1 MSRYVGTRA
10 MLGLVLTPLM
20 AVAAEPAAF
29 VLQASGFEDGI
40 VANEHGRLVQDWPGK
55 PQLLV
60 PGRWVA
66 VDFESKRSVWFDD
79 AGQVSLRGPYVEIR
93 QGAFERHAD
102 DPDPRPIFSVWS
114 KAGTALLHADGG
126 TFLDWQ
132 PERGDWARTAHPQR
146 YSWRSRTAGERLFDQ
161 NGKVRLQLLPN
172 EMRASG
178 PFEGRT
184 DYLVCDM
191 SDQGACALRAED
203 GATLPALALDG
214 VLPLQDG
221 SWLGRQGN
229 AWRHM
234 DASGQLAGDQA
245 RIYTDRGYFAR
256 LREWADDEVTS
267 WPRWMTEYH
276 IHRNSDN
283 ALVVQEDSA
292 THGLMQADGNFVPV
306 PGASA
311 AREVCPGVWRFA
323 MKDGDRLGGGD
334 GQLGARI
341 DDYAWAEIE
350 SRPDLRVSIAD
361 NSHKTLIDCQGR
373 RVVDLPALSGLTSDG
388 VGFIGTL
395 ADEDQPRLW
404 LDAALKTHLLPEG
417 SRIEASSADGS
428 LLSVRDAQ
436 GGMRLFNVAHQR
448 FVGSAV
454 TDMEALL
461 TVGAVFFRDG
471 YYGFMDS
478 DGNERLSPQYNTVL
492 PWGADRLWT
501 SRHVEAGGESRT
513 QVTLHRL
520 DGSVVARWMDA
531 TLSTSPMLRDLPGQG
546 PVAELLGSTV
556 ETAQGS
562 YFGQQW
568 VDREGRTLFLAV
580 HCQGA
585 SRDAEGG
592 VIEPLQG
599 KPRYHGAPCAIPD
612 VVRASMARQPEP
624 AP

>member
-1 MSRYVGTRA
+1 
-10 MLGLVLTPLM
+10 
-20 AVAAEPAAF
+20 
-29 VLQASGFEDGI
+29 
-40 VANEHGRLVQDWPGK
+40 
-55 PQLLV
+55 
-60 PGRWVA
+60 
-66 VDFESKRSVWFDD
+66 
-79 AGQVSLRGPYVEIR
+79 
-93 QGAFERHAD
+93 
-102 DPDPRPIFSVWS
+102 
-114 KAGTALLHADGG
+114 
-126 TFLDWQ
+126 
-132 PERGDWARTAHPQR
+132 
-146 YSWRSRTAGERLFDQ
+146 
-161 NGKVRLQLLPN
+161 
-172 EMRASG
+172 MRAAG
-178 PFEGRT
+178 PFAGRT
-184 DYLVCDM
+184 DYLICDM
-191 SDQGACALRAED
+191 SDEGACALRDED
-203 GATLPALALDG
+203 GSTGPAVELDG
-214 VLPLQDG
+214 MLPLQNG
-221 SWLGRQGN
+221 GWLGRQGN
-229 AWRHM
+229 AWRHT
-234 DASGQLAGDQA
+234 DASGQLAGDQT

-256 LREWADDEVTS
+256 LREWADDEVPS
-267 WPRWMTEYH
+267 WPRWMTEYR
-276 IHRNSDN
+276 IQRNSDDTL
-283 ALVVQEDSA
+283 AVQEDSA
-292 THGLMQADGNFVPV
+292 TNGLMQATGQFVPV

-311 AREVCPGVWRFA
+311 ARQVCPGVWRFT

-404 LDAALKTHLLPEG
+404 LDAALKAHLLPEG
-417 SRIEASSADGS
+417 SRMEASSADGS

-448 FVGSAV
+448 FVGSAF

-492 PWGADRLWT
+492 PWGTDRLWT
-501 SRHVEAGGESRT
+501 SRYVEAGGENRT

-531 TLSTSPMLRDLPGQG
+531 TPGTSPMLRDLPGQG
-546 PVAELLGSTV
+546 PVAELLGRTV
-556 ETAQGS
+556 ETTQGS

-580 HCQGA
+580 DCQGTSGEA
-585 SRDAEGG
+585 RGG

-612 VVRASMARQPEP
+612 VVRASMAKLPDP
-624 AP
+624 AS